1 MNNQSQSKL
10 LKLIHLKMN
19 NRAQI
24 SAEMLMIL
32 AALVGLS
39 VFVLKNLGET
49 AKGTADKIG
58 NKSAEF
64 NKTLDEV
71 FKIK

>member
-1 MNNQSQSKL
+1 
-10 LKLIHLKMN
+10 MN

-39 VFVLKNLGET
+39 VFVLGRLGET
-49 AKGTADKIG
+49 ARNTADKISEK
-58 NKSAEF
+58 NQNFSD
-64 NKTLDEV
+64 TLDLV
-71 FKIK
+71 FEG

>member
-1 MNNQSQSKL
+1 MD
-10 LKLIHLKMN
+10 

-39 VFVLKNLGET
+39 VFVLGRLGET
-49 AKGTADKIG
+49 AKNTADKIG
-58 NKSAEF
+58 EKSTEF
-64 NKTLDEV
+64 NNELDEV
-71 FKIK
+71 FKMEEVD

>member
-1 MNNQSQSKL
+1 MD
-10 LKLIHLKMN
+10 

-39 VFVLKNLGET
+39 VFVLGRLAET
-49 AKGTADKIG
+49 AQILY
-58 NKSAEF
+58 SAAGVLF
-64 NKTLDEV
+64 ANRL
-71 FKIK
+71 IHSS

>member
-1 MNNQSQSKL
+1 
-10 LKLIHLKMN
+10 MN

-39 VFVLKNLGET
+39 VFVLGKLGET
-49 AKGTADKIG
+49 AKNTADKISEK
-58 NKSAEF
+58 NQNFSD
-64 NKTLDEV
+64 TLDLV
-71 FKIK
+71 FEG

>member
-1 MNNQSQSKL
+1 MD
-10 LKLIHLKMN
+10 
-19 NRAQI
+19 NRGQI

-32 AALVGLS
+32 AALVGLG

-58 NKSAEF
+58 EKSTEF
-64 NKTLDEV
+64 NSELDEV
-71 FKIK
+71 FNAGEEVNG

>member
-1 MNNQSQSKL
+1 
-10 LKLIHLKMN
+10 MN

-39 VFVLKNLGET
+39 IFVLKNLGET
-49 AKGTADKIG
+49 AKNTANTIG
-58 NKSAEF
+58 NKSAKF
-64 NKTLDEV
+64 NEELDLV
-71 FKIK
+71 FKID